1 VLLMI
6 FCQFCEIFSYYGIK
20 VVLLIFFINYF
31 HWNTEM
37 STSVYHTFSAFFFVT
52 PMAGAIVADLLLGKF
67 YTIITLMICLFMGH
81 VLLLLGAFPHI
92 GGSSVHIGLS
102 ILGLGLIT
110 VGTGAIKPCLTAFGG
125 DQFEEEHQ
133 KERKRYLVLI
143 FVSVKLS
150 SLCST
155 FITPFIREYVQ
166 CFGGDCYALAFGVA
180 AALMVVAL
188 GIFIGGTKLYI
199 RLPQEGNDLKNI
211 CKCTGT
217 AIIRCLKSKRTSPGR
232 NHWLE
237 WAEEE
242 YPRDS
247 NQKVKQLC
255 WIFFLFIPLPMFW
268 AVFEQK
274 GSWWT
279 LQASQMNRHLI
290 HSCIVF
296 FFPVVKL
303 LNPILVLLFIF
314 ILEMGKKCCPCRC
327 PITPLRKLFI
337 GFIFAVLASIAAA
350 VVEILVIV
358 RFMEPAHDKEC
369 LLQVL
374 NLVKGEPVSVELTG
388 HNIFPDRF
396 QSFKDPVKYTR
407 LPLGDAHR
415 VLPVS
420 VSQSGVTHQ
429 CKLNA
434 SESTAYSLILFGKDS
449 VIKCKLEEDHIIKS
463 ENREAFIRF
472 INSHAKNITIT
483 LESTNLFAVGNHGIS
498 ETAKVKGGKYV
509 EVTISIEAATHY
521 VELGLLD
528 FGATYTF
535 IIDRDAEKVVL
546 HKMEEVHA
554 SRRHVAL
561 QVPQYIFISAAE
573 VLFYITGTEF
583 FYSQA
588 PDGMKSLVQAYWLLN
603 TAFGNLIVL

>member
-1 VLLMI
+1 M
-6 FCQFCEIFSYYGIK
+6 
-20 VVLLIFFINYF
+20 
-31 HWNTEM
+31 T
-37 STSVYHTFSAFFFVT
+37 
-52 PMAGAIVADLLLGKF
+52 
-67 YTIITLMICLFMGH
+67 CLFVGH

-102 ILGLGLIT
+102 MLGLILIT
-110 VGTGAIKPCLTAFGG
+110 FGTGGIKPCLTAFVG

-133 KERKRYLVLI
+133 KERKRYLLFI
-143 FVSVKLS
+143 FVFGKLA

-188 GIFIGGTKLYI
+188 GLFIGGTKLYI
-199 RLPQEGNDLKNI
+199 RLPQEENDLKNI
-211 CKCTGT
+211 CKCTG
-217 AIIRCLKSKRTSPGR
+217 
-232 NHWLE
+232 
-237 WAEEE
+237 
-242 YPRDS
+242 RDS
-247 NQKVKQLC
+247 NQKVKHLR
-255 WIFFLFIPLPMFW
+255 WILLLFFPLPMFW

-279 LQASQMNRHLI
+279 LQASQMNRHFGEGFVLN
-290 HSCIVF
+290 
-296 FFPVVKL
+296 PEYMQL
-303 LNPILVLLFIF
+303 LNAILVLLFIF
-314 ILEMGKKCCPCRC
+314 ILKMGKKCFPRRC
-327 PITPLRKLFI
+327 QIKPLWKLFV
-337 GFIFAVLASIAAA
+337 GLIFAVLASIAVA
-350 VVEILVIV
+350 VVEILVIKSV
-358 RFMEPAHDKEC
+358 MEPAHDKEC

-374 NLVKGEPVSVELTG
+374 NLVKVEPVSVELTG

-396 QSFKDPVKYTR
+396 QSFKDPVEYTR

-449 VIKCKLEEDHIIKS
+449 VIKCKLEEDHIIKL
-463 ENREAFIRF
+463 ENGEAFIRF

-483 LESTNLFAVGNHGIS
+483 LESTNLFAAGNYGIS
-498 ETAKVKGGKYV
+498 ETVKVKGGKYV
-509 EVTISIEAATHY
+509 EVTISLETTTDY
-521 VELGLLD
+521 VGLGLLD

-535 IIDRDAEKVVL
+535 IIDGDAEKVVL

-554 SRRHVAL
+554 SRIHVAWQVRSTFSSL
-561 QVPQYIFISAAE
+561 QGRSCSPSLEQNSLIH
-573 VLFYITGTEF
+573 
-583 FYSQA
+583 A
-588 PDGMKSLVQAYWLLN
+588 PDGMKSLVQALWLLN
-603 TAFGNLIVL
+603 TAVGNFIVLGTENINWTWKMGKFVFIAAVTSVACLVFFFIAKYCPNPNEVSSKCCSSMLETCRRCPSTCCTMRTTRSRTASTSGSRNQIQLDSMEIAPPSN